1 MIKVIFEVNVILKMI
16 EHKNY
21 LIFQPIQNYFKKIV
35 NTVYIS
41 AWKSNEL
48 SEERIKPTVVSTNSL
63 APGLSYDGN
72 KIRVKFDRGCLKQDK
87 ITLLIEKQ

>member
-21 LIFQPIQNYFKKIV
+21 LMFQPIQNYFKKIG